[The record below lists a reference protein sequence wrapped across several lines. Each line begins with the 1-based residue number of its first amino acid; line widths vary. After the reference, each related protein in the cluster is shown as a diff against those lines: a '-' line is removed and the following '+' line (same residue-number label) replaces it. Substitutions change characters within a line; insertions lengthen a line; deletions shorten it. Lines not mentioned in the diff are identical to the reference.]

1 MLLTFSSK
9 CSKCYFQVPGPHAA
23 LENSSNQ
30 RDKAPGLLC
39 QGEALEDMSLSSASS
54 LDRNDTSEEFL
65 DDFDN
70 LGNQSQDGMS
80 DNRQRSA
87 ASSQARLRSFL
98 NETMDWTGIILADR
112 KLHGVITVHCPLVSM

>member
-1 MLLTFSSK
+1 
-9 CSKCYFQVPGPHAA
+9 
-23 LENSSNQ
+23 
-30 RDKAPGLLC
+30 
-39 QGEALEDMSLSSASS
+39 MSLSSASS

-70 LGNQSQDGMS
+70 QSQDGMP

-112 KLHGVITVHCPLVSM
+112 KLHSVITEQCPLVPV